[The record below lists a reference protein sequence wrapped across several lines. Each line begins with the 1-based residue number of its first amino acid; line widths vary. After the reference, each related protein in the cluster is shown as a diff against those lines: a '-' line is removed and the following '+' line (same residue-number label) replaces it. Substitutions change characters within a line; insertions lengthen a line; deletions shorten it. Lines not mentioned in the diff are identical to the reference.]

1 MRVDPRYAKL
11 EAAADA
17 LRRALWPE
25 VLELF
30 LAARQAV
37 DRCGSAW
44 EIEELSDALSSFEAA
59 LDKEAP

>member
-1 MRVDPRYAKL
+1 MRIDPRYAKL

-30 LAARQAV
+30 IAARQAV

-44 EIEELSDALSSFEAA
+44 EVEELGDALASLDQAI
-59 LDKEAP
+59 DKEVA